1 MSVKFFI
8 STQVNEI
15 KTIHV
20 KWSCT
25 QLSLEKMYYNPST
38 ALDIVYFSKY
48 LPHSHFIMYQTC
60 GRVSKSDV
68 FQLTEHKISIWTFT
82 RYHFDCFDSVTCSYV
97 QKSYGWTMPFMD
109 FVSLSAAGNTSSMM
123 KIERLRKCIQHFS
136 SLVNYSLHNQ

>member
-1 MSVKFFI
+1 MS
-8 STQVNEI
+8 SG
-15 KTIHV
+15 HV
-20 KWSCT
+20 PSYHWKKCIT
-25 QLSLEKMYYNPST
+25 TLST

-48 LPHSHFIMYQTC
+48 LPHFTLSCTKHVEGSQNQMCFSLQKHKYFIMDAHSGTT
-60 GRVSKSDV
+60 S
-68 FQLTEHKISIWTFT
+68 
-82 RYHFDCFDSVTCSYV
+82 DCFDSVTCSYV